1 MSQSKLEINTL
12 LAKRLVASQ
21 FPNWKDLPIY
31 PVASSGW
38 DNRSFHLGDEMLIR
52 IPSSAD
58 YALQVEKEHYW
69 LPKLSG
75 SLPLKI
81 PTPLRLGYPDH
92 GYPWN
97 WSIYS
102 WIDGASAC
110 LKNIKD
116 LNDFASALAQFL
128 KAFESIDA
136 SLGPPPGLHSFYRG
150 SPLKT
155 YNTEVRR
162 AIEALQNK
170 TDSKALTAIWEQALA
185 SENEKKPVWVHG
197 DLSPGNLLVADGKL
211 VAVIDFGQLTVGDPA
226 CDLVIA
232 WNLFFKE
239 SRALFRKSLDLDEKT
254 WMRAKGWALW
264 KALIAAAG
272 FVNPGNFESN
282 RCWQI
287 IQEILEDE

>member
-1 MSQSKLEINTL
+1 M
-12 LAKRLVASQ
+12 
-21 FPNWKDLPIY
+21 
-31 PVASSGW
+31 
-38 DNRSFHLGDEMLIR
+38 
-52 IPSSAD
+52 
-58 YALQVEKEHYW
+58 
-69 LPKLSG
+69 
-75 SLPLKI
+75 
-81 PTPLRLGYPDH
+81 
-92 GYPWN
+92 
-97 WSIYS
+97 
-102 WIDGASAC
+102 
-110 LKNIKD
+110 
-116 LNDFASALAQFL
+116 
-128 KAFESIDA
+128 
-136 SLGPPPGLHSFYRG
+136 
-150 SPLKT
+150 
-155 YNTEVRR
+155 RR

-239 SRALFRKSLDLDEKT
+239 SRELFRKSLDLDEKT

-272 FVNPGNFESN
+272 FVNPENFESN